1 MVLAEPLS
9 AQRVGQGSFG
19 RAAQGDFQRLSFTG
33 SGKKY
38 FGIWIVNVLLTI
50 VTLGI
55 YSAWAKVR
63 RNRYFYGN
71 TVLLG
76 RGFEYHARGGQILI
90 GRLIVFAYLI
100 IYNILLTFVPL
111 AGIALLLLFLCFVP
125 WLVARGLRFSARVT
139 SYRNVRFD
147 FVGRA
152 GGAFLAF
159 IVGPVIA
166 ALTLGILAPLASRWT
181 YRYIGNNLR
190 YGQKA
195 FSTDPSI
202 GTIYKSWAISA
213 AIIILGLLIVGFF
226 AFLNFA
232 VFATAI
238 EGPDLLSAE
247 MQMSLGVLIVLGY
260 ILFFAIFGAAALVYR
275 AGVRNVAWS
284 AATFDGKHRL
294 LSDLSRLRYTW
305 IAISNVLVTL
315 VTLGL
320 MRPWAAVR
328 MARYVNEHTGV
339 RFDGNVGEIFAAI
352 AQEGSAVGA
361 EFMDIEGFDF
371 GF

>member
-1 MVLAEPLS
+1 MALVESLP
-9 AQRVGQGSFG
+9 AQGIGQDSFG
-19 RAAQGDFQRLSFTG
+19 RAAQGNVQRLSFTG
-33 SGKKY
+33 SGSEY
-38 FGIWIVNVLLTI
+38 FGIWIVNILLTI

-76 RGFEYHARGGQILI
+76 RGFEYHATGGQILI

-100 IYNILLTFVPL
+100 LYNVLLTFVPL
-111 AGIALLLLFLCFVP
+111 AGMALLLLLLCFVP

-159 IVGPVIA
+159 IVGPVLA
-166 ALTLGILAPLASRWT
+166 SLTLGILVPLASRWV

-190 YGQKA
+190 YGKKA

-213 AIIILGLLIVGFF
+213 AIIILGLLIIGFV
-226 AFLNFA
+226 AFLNVA
-232 VFATAI
+232 IVVTAM
-238 EGPDLLSAE
+238 ESPDLLPAE
-247 MQMSLGVLIVLGY
+247 MQASLVVLMAIGY
-260 ILFFAIFGAAALVYR
+260 VLFFAIFGVAALVYR

-294 LSDLSRLRYTW
+294 LSDLSRPRYAW
-305 IAISNVLVTL
+305 IGISNFVVTL

-339 RFDGNVGEIFAAI
+339 RFDGDVGEIFSAI
-352 AQEGSAVGA
+352 AQEGSAVSA

>member
-1 MVLAEPLS
+1 MVVAETASLQAIP
-9 AQRVGQGSFG
+9 AQEAPSGFH
-19 RAAQGDFQRLSFTG
+19 RLSFTG
-33 SGKKY
+33 SGKEY

-76 RGFEYHARGGQILI
+76 RAFEYHAKGGQILV
-90 GRLIVFAYLI
+90 GRLIVFGYLI
-100 IYNILLTFVPL
+100 LYNVLLTFLPI
-111 AGIALLLLFLCFVP
+111 AGLILVLLMLLFMP
-125 WLVARGLRFSARVT
+125 WLIVRGLRFSARVT

-147 FVGRA
+147 FVGRV

-159 IVGPVIA
+159 LVGPVLAVI
-166 ALTLGILAPLASRWT
+166 TLGILAPLASRWV

-190 YGQKA
+190 YGDRA
-195 FSTDPSI
+195 FRTEPRF
-202 GTIYKSWAISA
+202 GGLYRAWGLAALVLVLGA
-213 AIIILGLLIVGFF
+213 AIIGFF
-226 AFLNFA
+226 VFLNIAMFYAAFNDAATYAREPPVNFHALALLGYVIVLALFA
-232 VFATAI
+232 VV
-238 EGPDLLSAE
+238 
-247 MQMSLGVLIVLGY
+247 SLI
-260 ILFFAIFGAAALVYR
+260 YR

-284 AATFDGKHRL
+284 ATTFDGKHQL
-294 LSDLSRLRYTW
+294 LSDLPRFGYAW
-305 IAISNVLVTL
+305 VAVSNFVVSI

-328 MARYVNEHTGV
+328 MARYVNEHTGA
-339 RFDGNVGEIFAAI
+339 RFEGNVGEIFDRIAA
-352 AQEGSAVGA
+352 QGSAVGA
-361 EFMDIEGFDF
+361 EFMEFEGFDF